1 MTMKASTPAA
11 WIVAAGLLAC
21 FATPSFAAEASPWP
35 TSTGVAASNG
45 QQAVPN
51 AAVASDQAGTDAAA
65 AQSDAA
71 DRSLSAD
78 QRPADAMAA
87 AEPTDPNA
95 AQVTA
100 ASDEG
105 AGRRDLADAGL
116 RGAHVHGLS
125 LPKAPELLSRV
136 SARPR
141 RALTAAT

>member
-100 ASDEG
+100 TSDEG
-105 AGRRDLADAGL
+105 AGWDKASIVGKIFIAAGT
-116 RGAHVHGLS
+116 
-125 LPKAPELLSRV
+125 LLTLG
-136 SARPR
+136 SAARMFMV
-141 RALTAAT
+141 